1 MSPAPAEYL
10 PWQAAM
16 LEHALVL
23 KAGGRLPQAVLLE
36 DLSRQN
42 SAELVHYTASLLLCD
57 RPDGLRPCGE
67 CDACRMMRAG
77 TYSDY
82 RLVTLEADDRTKK
95 ISKNI
100 KIDQIR
106 KLIHEVSL
114 THQYARLKIA
124 AIYPAETLNR
134 NSANA
139 LLKTL
144 EEPAPGV
151 LLLLLTH
158 NRGRIPITLRSRC
171 QNWRIGLPPK
181 PEALDWLR
189 QRQLSAEDAELYL
202 DYAGGDP
209 LLALDL
215 QQREYASLV
224 SEFKQRLGNFLRGN
238 LAVSSLCQQLTGFDA
253 SLLRR
258 LVEMT
263 LNAYCYRSS
272 GVDAAG
278 NPVEGADRQ
287 RARQL
292 LELRIRAQKQLQ
304 TEENNLDLRL
314 QLEDVLISLKQILTR
329 RTI

>member
-1 MSPAPAEYL
+1 MSPAQAQYL
-10 PWQAAM
+10 PWQTAM
-16 LEHALVL
+16 LEHALEL
-23 KAGGRLPQAVLLE
+23 KTAGRLPQAVLLE
-36 DLSRQN
+36 DASRQN

-57 RPDGLRPCGE
+57 RPDGLQPCGE

-77 TYSDY
+77 TYWDY
-82 RLVTLEADDRTKK
+82 QLVTLEADEKSKK
-95 ISKNI
+95 LSKNI

-114 THQYARLKIA
+114 THQYERLKIA
-124 AIYPAETLNR
+124 AIYPAEALNR

-144 EEPAPGV
+144 EEPGAGI
-151 LLLLLTH
+151 LLLLVTH
-158 NRGRIPITLRSRC
+158 NRGRIPVTLRSRC
-171 QNWRIGLPPK
+171 QVWRIGLPSK
-181 PEALDWLR
+181 SAALDWL
-189 QRQLSAEDAELYL
+189 QQGQLSAADAELYL

-224 SEFKQRLGNFLRGN
+224 SEFKQRLGHFLRGN
-238 LAVSSLCQQLTGFDA
+238 LAVSSLCQQLMSSDA
-253 SLLRR
+253 ALLRR

-278 NPVEGADRQ
+278 NPAEGADRQ

-292 LELRIRAQKQLQ
+292 LELRNRAQKQLQ